1 MLYYDI
7 SVLPK
12 RIKVMNYLS
21 LKIKQVP
28 FPEQVKYVRM
38 VLGLSQTEL
47 AEQCGI
53 SYATVSRWE
62 REDRTPQI
70 AMVGKFYSFC
80 LRKGFELDTEEKGG
94 AV

>member
-1 MLYYDI
+1 M
-7 SVLPK
+7 
-12 RIKVMNYLS
+12 MNYFS
-21 LKIKQVP
+21 LKIKELP
-28 FPEQVKYVRM
+28 FSEQVKYVRM
-38 VLGLSQTEL
+38 VLSISQIEL

-62 REDRTPQI
+62 RENRTPQI

-80 LRKGFELDTEEKGG
+80 LRNGFELDTEEKGG